1 MLGAWEKLA
10 WTLVM
15 PALAE
20 CVASVWLEDDWFM
33 LRTHDLKLVFLNATG
48 ALLEGL
54 FSAWEGGRALPPR
67 GTLGKVLLSLA
78 DPMRGGFIA
87 AYTSWAGMVSFAA
100 TQGESFIGCLIYIA
114 VTSVVGLLAYGAGG
128 AIAQAVAAPPN
139 VAAYAALSDAKNAGN
154 VRASRGALLAATVR
168 PVASARTPTPSLST
182 GPTLGPDRDPDPNAD
197 PKPTATPY
205 P

>member
-33 LRTHDLKLVFLNATG
+33 LRTHDLKLVFLNASG

-100 TQGESFIGCLIYIA
+100 SQGESF
-114 VTSVVGLLAYGAGG
+114 VGEG
-128 AIAQAVAAPPN
+128 
-139 VAAYAALSDAKNAGN
+139 
-154 VRASRGALLAATVR
+154 
-168 PVASARTPTPSLST
+168 
-182 GPTLGPDRDPDPNAD
+182 
-197 PKPTATPY
+197 
-205 P
+205 

>member
-33 LRTHDLKLVFLNATG
+33 LRTHDVKLVFLNASG

-100 TQGESFIGCLIYIA
+100 TQGESFVGCLIYLA
-114 VTSVVGLLAYGAGG
+114 VTSVVGLLAYGVGG
-128 AIAQAVAAPPN
+128 AMMV
-139 VAAYAALSDAKNAGN
+139 ST
-154 VRASRGALLAATVR
+154 SRPGWPAHFWLTAI
-168 PVASARTPTPSLST
+168 ASAFVMISSTGFSLASLSS
-182 GPTLGPDRDPDPNAD
+182 R
-197 PKPTATPY
+197 PKMMR
-205 P
+205 